1 MLGGMIKQEDLA
13 AQAIYEATL
22 AAFERAGDVFGR
34 SIALNALGALAARL
48 EDYSAARALYEESV
62 IAARQVSERPDT
74 LHSRWRLIDIELG
87 IRVSLRGL
95 ADVLD
100 AEGQPERAAR
110 LNAAAAAAGQQLT
123 IRQAIERPTA
133 A

>member
-1 MLGGMIKQEDLA
+1 MLAPMMMKEDLA
-13 AQAIYEATL
+13 ALATYEASL
-22 AAFERAGDVFGR
+22 AAFERAGDTFGR
-34 SIALNALGALAARL
+34 SIALSALGGLAARQR
-48 EDYSAARALYEESV
+48 DYGAARALFEESV
-62 IAARQVSERPDT
+62 FIARQVSAQPET
-74 LHSRWRLIDIELG
+74 LRARWRLLDVELG
-87 IRVSLRGL
+87 IRLSLRGL

-123 IRQAIERPTA
+123 LQQAIELAIA